1 MPRPVSSLADILEAR
16 YVDRG
21 AARSLR
27 PAPRWCLE
35 ALAGRL
41 VELGA
46 TEAPAQITAA
56 FFAVLDAQRHGEI
69 AAWVT
74 SARSS
79 FFPPDAAAA
88 GVDLDALIVVRLSAV
103 AQIPRAADRL
113 IRSGA
118 LGLAVLDLAS
128 DEGAAAP
135 PFPAPYEAR
144 LAGLARAHNTAVILL
159 TDGDREMHLGPLVS
173 LRGEARRRG
182 AHQLEI
188 RALRDKRGAAGMRHV
203 EPCRGPAGLR

>member
-1 MPRPVSSLADILEAR
+1 MSRPVSSLADILDAR

-21 AARSLR
+21 VARTPR
-27 PAPRWCLE
+27 PAPRWSFE

-46 TEAPAQITAA
+46 GAAPAQLTAA
-56 FFAVLDAQRHGEI
+56 FTMVLDAQRRGEI

-74 SARSS
+74 AVHSS

-88 GVDLDALIVVRLSAV
+88 GIDLDALIVVRLA
-103 AQIPRAADRL
+103 AAAEIPRAADRL

-118 LGLAVLDLAS
+118 LGLAVLDLS
-128 DEGAAAP
+128 SGKGAAAP
-135 PFPAPYEAR
+135 FPQAYESR
-144 LAGLARAHNTAVILL
+144 LAGLARLHGTAVILL
-159 TDGDREMHLGPLVS
+159 TDADLGTRLGPLVS

-182 AHQLEI
+182 ALELEI
-188 RALRDKRGAAGMRHV
+188 RALRDKRGAVGMRHV

>member
-1 MPRPVSSLADILEAR
+1 MPRPVSSLADILDAR

-21 AARSLR
+21 VARSPR

-46 TEAPAQITAA
+46 QEAPAQLTAA
-56 FFAVLDAQRHGEI
+56 FSAVLDAQRRGEI

-88 GVDLDALIVVRLSAV
+88 GVDLGALIVVRLSAA

-128 DEGAAAP
+128 DKGAAA
-135 PFPAPYEAR
+135 PFPAPYESR

-159 TDGDREMHLGPLVS
+159 TDGDRGMRLGPLVS

-182 AHQLEI
+182 AYQLEV